1 MHILRADELNAKD
14 TYKLLSGT
22 VVPRPIAFVTTRS
35 SINGAVNAA
44 PFSFYNV
51 VSAEPPLLA
60 ISVSRAD
67 GRQKDTARNALAHR
81 EFVVHVSDESI
92 IEDINKTAARLDPD
106 VSELGMTDLSVTD
119 SACISVPGIKE
130 AKVRFECILERH
142 LPFQNDSGETTTD
155 LIIGRVVCFHLNDQ
169 VYDADR
175 GYIRTDELKPA
186 ARLAGNEY
194 ARLGKTYTLVRPT

>member
-1 MHILRADELNAKD
+1 M
-14 TYKLLSGT
+14 
-22 VVPRPIAFVTTRS
+22 
-35 SINGAVNAA
+35 
-44 PFSFYNV
+44 
-51 VSAEPPLLA
+51 
-60 ISVSRAD
+60 
-67 GRQKDTARNALAHR
+67 
-81 EFVVHVSDESI
+81 VHVSDESI

-169 VYDADR
+169 VYDADK

-186 ARLAGNEY
+186 ARLAGMNTPDSGRHIRLS
-194 ARLGKTYTLVRPT
+194 ARPEAGTIIIEETSQKTPFERVF

>member
-67 GRQKDTARNALAHR
+67 GRQKDTARNAIAHR
-81 EFVVHVSDESI
+81 EFVVHVSD
-92 IEDINKTAARLDPD
+92 PD
-106 VSELGMTDLSVTD
+106 VRELGMTDLSVTD

-169 VYDADR
+169 VYDADK

-194 ARLGKTYTLVRPT
+194 VRLGKTYTLVRPT

>member
-67 GRQKDTARNALAHR
+67 GRQKHSEKRNRSSGIRGAR
-81 EFVVHVSDESI
+81 
-92 IEDINKTAARLDPD
+92 
-106 VSELGMTDLSVTD
+106 
-119 SACISVPGIKE
+119 
-130 AKVRFECILERH
+130 
-142 LPFQNDSGETTTD
+142 Q
-155 LIIGRVVCFHLNDQ
+155 
-169 VYDADR
+169 
-175 GYIRTDELKPA
+175 
-186 ARLAGNEY
+186 
-194 ARLGKTYTLVRPT
+194 